1 MLTFKKLAELPFD
14 SNRKCMSVVI
24 RETSVSGQE
33 SIYVLT
39 KGAESAILPV
49 SIQGPV
55 DATKN
60 AVDDFAS
67 AGLRTLVF
75 AFKNITKEEFE
86 DFAANLVSTLWNFF
100 PVSLT
105 TEKNAGVS
113 VSGKPFCICLILPV
127 LFPRQQH
134 FGKLWPLLASM
145 RLGYKALPVTN
156 APTLLLY
163 WLLSQWRRQ
172 KVS

>member
-1 MLTFKKLAELPFD
+1 
-14 SNRKCMSVVI
+14 MSVVI

-86 DFAANLVSTLWNFF
+86 DFAANLVSTL
-100 PVSLT
+100 
-105 TEKNAGVS
+105 
-113 VSGKPFCICLILPV
+113 
-127 LFPRQQH
+127 
-134 FGKLWPLLASM
+134 
-145 RLGYKALPVTN
+145 
-156 APTLLLY
+156 
-163 WLLSQWRRQ
+163 
-172 KVS
+172 